1 MRPTPSASD
10 LPRLL
15 IIDDNRAIHDDF
27 RKIFGTRTDTESLT
41 AAEAS
46 LFGAAPKSARASKF
60 QIDSAYQGQEGLA
73 LVEQSLATGNP
84 YALAFVD
91 VRMPPGWDGIETVA
105 RIWAV
110 QPELQ
115 VVICTAYSDYSWA
128 DMVQRLGE
136 TDKLMLLK
144 KPFDNA
150 EVLQLASALTKRCE
164 SLYQIRRYV
173 AELEATLAQRTAKLR
188 RYEERFQQ
196 NTDTAAEVIGFVPDP
211 ASLATQKNGIPPEA
225 KSRFENQL
233 VNQ

>member
-1 MRPTPSASD
+1 MRPTPSTSAR
-10 LPRLL
+10 PRLL
-15 IIDDNRAIHDDF
+15 VIDDNRAIHDDF
-27 RKIFGTRTDTESLT
+27 RKIFGARTDTESLT

-46 LFGAAPKSARASKF
+46 LFGATPKITRSSKF

-110 QPELQ
+110 QPDLQ
-115 VVICTAYSDYSWA
+115 VVICTAYSDYSWD
-128 DMVQRLGE
+128 DMAQRLGE

-150 EVLQLASALTKRCE
+150 EVLQLASALAKRCE
-164 SLYQIRRYV
+164 SLHQIRRYV
-173 AELEATLAQRTAKLR
+173 AELEAALAQRTAELR
-188 RYEERFQQ
+188 RSEARFPR
-196 NTDTAAEVIGFVPDP
+196 NTDTATEIIGFP
-211 ASLATQKNGIPPEA
+211 ADTAATAAQKNGTPPEA

-233 VNQ
+233 AD

>member
-1 MRPTPSASD
+1 MHPKPSTSA

-15 IIDDNRAIHDDF
+15 VIDDNRAIHDDF
-27 RKIFGTRTDTESLT
+27 RKIFGARTDTESLT

-46 LFGAAPKSARASKF
+46 LFGAAPKIARASKF

-73 LVEQSLATGNP
+73 FVEQSLATGNP
-84 YALAFVD
+84 YSLAFVD
-91 VRMPPGWDGIETVA
+91 VRMPPGWDGIETIA

-110 QPELQ
+110 HPDLQ
-115 VVICTAYSDYSWA
+115 VVICTAYSDYSWD

-164 SLYQIRRYV
+164 SLHQIRRYV
-173 AELEATLAQRTAKLR
+173 AELEATLAQRTAELR
-188 RYEERFQQ
+188 RSEERFQR
-196 NTDTAAEVIGFVPDP
+196 NTDTAAEIIGFVTETSDT
-211 ASLATQKNGIPPEA
+211 AAQKNGIPLEA

-233 VNQ
+233 AD

>member
-1 MRPTPSASD
+1 MRSTPSTSA

-27 RKIFGTRTDTESLT
+27 RKIFGARTDTEALT

-46 LFGAAPKSARASKF
+46 LFGAAPKIARTSKF

-136 TDKLMLLK
+136 TDTLMLLK

-164 SLYQIRRYV
+164 SLHQIRRYV
-173 AELEATLAQRTAKLR
+173 AELETTLAQRTAELR
-188 RYEERFQQ
+188 RSEERFRR
-196 NTDTAAEVIGFVPDP
+196 NADTAAEIIGFVTDDTSS
-211 ASLATQKNGIPPEA
+211 AAQKNGTPLEA

-233 VNQ
+233 TD